1 VKPAVDRL
9 ETALKPEISVLR
21 LNLRSELG
29 RKYARLYGVQ
39 TVPTFVVLSPSGE
52 VVGRFHLDV
61 PRVDEVMLLVSGR

>member
-1 VKPAVDRL
+1 VKPVVDRL
-9 ETALKPEISVLR
+9 EIALSPEIPVLR

-39 TVPTFVVLSPSGE
+39 TVPTFVVLNPTGT

-61 PRVDEVMLLVSGR
+61 PRADEVVLLTSGP

>member
-9 ETALKPEISVLR
+9 ETALKPEIPVLR

-39 TVPTFVVLSPSGE
+39 TVPTFVVLNPLGE